1 MMSYS
6 YYMLDSNKYKRW
18 LSQKSVVWLNILQES
33 DADITVIS
41 GGPGKGEHAAL
52 PRAGTGAW

>member
-1 MMSYS
+1 MSYS
-6 YYMLDSNKYKRW
+6 YYMYDFNKCKRW

-33 DADITVIS
+33 DADITVTS

-52 PRAGTGAW
+52 SRAGTGAW